1 MDEFEFGFALV
12 QALTHVVIRENK
24 FKNTE
29 TKTTSKNQI
38 NQIEWKTE
46 ESTSEIDACAV
57 TSIDR

>member
-1 MDEFEFGFALV
+1 LDEFEFGFALV

-38 NQIEWKTE
+38 NQIEWKKK
-46 ESTSEIDACAV
+46 ESTRSMHAQ
-57 TSIDR
+57 